1 MHSFTKFNRDFQKEI
16 SAGQHAQRW
25 AEFAVAST
33 SCLFF
38 TLSFENGV
46 DLASVTLIVSFV
58 DVFATEALLGPGRS
72 SLSCY
77 WSARCSWAWHRWRWD
92 FRLEVLPEYATTARQ
107 SRQMVFFWSVI
118 VPVSSAGKPKCFQI
132 ALFVLKLGFTIW
144 SNSFTVDI
152 SGRR

>member
-1 MHSFTKFNRDFQKEI
+1 MK
-16 SAGQHAQRW
+16 
-25 AEFAVAST
+25 FAVAST
-33 SCLFF
+33 SYLCF

-46 DLASVTLIVSFV
+46 DLASVPLIVSCADAFT
-58 DVFATEALLGPGRS
+58 TEALLGLGRS
-72 SLSCY
+72 SLSYC
-77 WSARCSWAWHRWRWD
+77 WSARCSWAGGRWRWD

-132 ALFVLKLGFTIW
+132 ALFVLKLGFAIW

-152 SGRR
+152 SVCTQAEDKLKLTTALSDNR